1 MNNVEL
7 SEKVYGY
14 LKSSV
19 KKAKKFEDTVAVTIS
34 LLSENTEDMYVA
46 VRNGELLVAPY
57 PYNDNNCAIEAAPET
72 IEKLFSGEMTFDKAL
87 NDGFVKVNSGDV
99 AKFKA
104 LEVLVPSKKEEKPAA
119 KKAAAKTASAKAEK
133 PAAKA
138 APAKAEKPAAKAAPA
153 KTEKPA
159 AKPAEKSAP
168 AAPKAEA
175 KPVAKA
181 EVKPEVKTEAKAAP
195 AKTAAPAKSPAA
207 KKNKK

>member
-72 IEKLFSGEMTFDKAL
+72 IDQLFSGAMAFDKAL
-87 NDGFVKVNSGDV
+87 ADGFVKVNSGDV

-104 LEVLVPSKKEEKPAA
+104 LEVLVPSVKAAKKSAPKAETKAETKAAPKAETKAAPKAEAKAAPKAETKAAPKAETKAAPKAETKPAAPVKEEKP
-119 KKAAAKTASAKAEK
+119 
-133 PAAKA
+133 A
-138 APAKAEKPAAKAAPA
+138 APAKAEKPAVKAAAPV
-153 KTEKPA
+153 
-159 AKPAEKSAP
+159 KSA
-168 AAPKAEA
+168 
-175 KPVAKA
+175 
-181 EVKPEVKTEAKAAP
+181 
-195 AKTAAPAKSPAA
+195 AA

>member
-72 IEKLFSGEMTFDKAL
+72 IDQLFSGAMAFDKAL
-87 NDGFVKVNSGDV
+87 ADGFVKVNSGDV
-99 AKFKA
+99 AKFRA
-104 LEVLVPSKKEEKPAA
+104 LEVLVPSVKAAKKSAPKAEAKAAPKAEAKSAPKAEAKAAPKAETKAAPKAETKTAPKAETKAAPKAETKPAAPVKEEKP
-119 KKAAAKTASAKAEK
+119 
-133 PAAKA
+133 A
-138 APAKAEKPAAKAAPA
+138 APAKAEKPAVKAAAPV
-153 KTEKPA
+153 
-159 AKPAEKSAP
+159 KSA
-168 AAPKAEA
+168 
-175 KPVAKA
+175 
-181 EVKPEVKTEAKAAP
+181 
-195 AKTAAPAKSPAA
+195 AA

>member
-7 SEKVYGY
+7 SKKVYGY
-14 LKSSV
+14 LKSSA

-72 IEKLFSGEMTFDKAL
+72 IDQLFSGAMAFDKAL
-87 NDGFVKVNSGDV
+87 ADGFVKVNSGDV

-104 LEVLVPSKKEEKPAA
+104 LEVLVPSVKAAKKSAPKAETKAAPKAETKAAPKAETKAAPKAEAKAAPKAETKPAASVKEEKP
-119 KKAAAKTASAKAEK
+119 
-133 PAAKA
+133 A
-138 APAKAEKPAAKAAPA
+138 APAKAEKPAVKAAAPV
-153 KTEKPA
+153 
-159 AKPAEKSAP
+159 KSA
-168 AAPKAEA
+168 
-175 KPVAKA
+175 
-181 EVKPEVKTEAKAAP
+181 
-195 AKTAAPAKSPAA
+195 AA

>member
-72 IEKLFSGEMTFDKAL
+72 IDQLFSGAMAFDKAL
-87 NDGFVKVNSGDV
+87 ADGFVKVNSGDV
-99 AKFKA
+99 AKFRA
-104 LEVLVPSKKEEKPAA
+104 LEVLVPSVKAAKKSAPKAETKAAPKAETKAAPKAETKAAPKAETKAAPKAETKPAPVKEEKP
-119 KKAAAKTASAKAEK
+119 
-133 PAAKA
+133 A
-138 APAKAEKPAAKAAPA
+138 APAKAEKPAVKAAAPV
-153 KTEKPA
+153 
-159 AKPAEKSAP
+159 KSA
-168 AAPKAEA
+168 
-175 KPVAKA
+175 
-181 EVKPEVKTEAKAAP
+181 
-195 AKTAAPAKSPAA
+195 AA

>member
-1 MNNVEL
+1 MHRRCTCNGGFSMNNVEL

-46 VRNGELLVAPY
+46 VRNGELLIAPY

-72 IEKLFSGEMTFDKAL
+72 IEKLFSGEMSFDKAL

-104 LEVLVPSKKEEKPAA
+104 LEVLVPAKKEEKSAA
-119 KKAAAKTASAKAEK
+119 K
-133 PAAKA
+133 
-138 APAKAEKPAAKAAPA
+138 KPAAKAAPA

-159 AKPAEKSAP
+159 PAKAEKPAAKPAPAKVEKPAEKP
-168 AAPKAEA
+168 AAPKAEV
-175 KPVAKA
+175 KPAAKA
-181 EVKPEVKTEAKAAP
+181 EVKPEVKAEPAKA
-195 AKTAAPAKSPAA
+195 AAPAKSTAA

>member
-14 LKSSV
+14 LKSSA
-19 KKAKKFEDTVAVTIS
+19 KKAKKVEDTVAVTIS

-119 KKAAAKTASAKAEK
+119 KKAAAK
-133 PAAKA
+133 A
-138 APAKAEKPAAKAAPA
+138 APAKAEKLAAKAAPA

-159 AKPAEKSAP
+159 AKPAP

-175 KPVAKA
+175 KPAAKA

-195 AKTAAPAKSPAA
+195 AKTAAPAKSTAA

>member
-72 IEKLFSGEMTFDKAL
+72 IDQLFSGAMAFDKAL
-87 NDGFVKVNSGDV
+87 ADGFVKVNSGDV

-104 LEVLVPSKKEEKPAA
+104 LEVLVPSVKAAKKSAPKAETKAAPKAETKAAPKAETKAAPKAAPKAETKAAPKVETKPAAPVKEEKP
-119 KKAAAKTASAKAEK
+119 
-133 PAAKA
+133 A
-138 APAKAEKPAAKAAPA
+138 APAKAEKPAVKAAAPV
-153 KTEKPA
+153 
-159 AKPAEKSAP
+159 KSA
-168 AAPKAEA
+168 
-175 KPVAKA
+175 
-181 EVKPEVKTEAKAAP
+181 
-195 AKTAAPAKSPAA
+195 AA

>member
-72 IEKLFSGEMTFDKAL
+72 IDQLFSGAMAFDKAL
-87 NDGFVKVNSGDV
+87 ADGFVKVNSGDV

-104 LEVLVPSKKEEKPAA
+104 LEVLVPSVKAAKKSAPKAETKAAPKAEAKAAPKVETKVAPKAETKAAPKAETKAAPKAETKPAAPVKEEKP
-119 KKAAAKTASAKAEK
+119 
-133 PAAKA
+133 A
-138 APAKAEKPAAKAAPA
+138 APAKAEKPAVKAAAPV
-153 KTEKPA
+153 
-159 AKPAEKSAP
+159 KSA
-168 AAPKAEA
+168 
-175 KPVAKA
+175 
-181 EVKPEVKTEAKAAP
+181 
-195 AKTAAPAKSPAA
+195 AA

>member
-72 IEKLFSGEMTFDKAL
+72 IDQLFSGAMAFDKAL
-87 NDGFVKVNSGDV
+87 ADGFVKVNSGDV
-99 AKFKA
+99 AKFRA
-104 LEVLVPSKKEEKPAA
+104 LEVLVPSVKAAKKSAPKAETKAAPKAEAKAAPKAETKAAPKAETKAAPKAETKPAAPVKEEKP
-119 KKAAAKTASAKAEK
+119 
-133 PAAKA
+133 A
-138 APAKAEKPAAKAAPA
+138 APAKAEKPAVKAAAPV
-153 KTEKPA
+153 
-159 AKPAEKSAP
+159 KSA
-168 AAPKAEA
+168 
-175 KPVAKA
+175 
-181 EVKPEVKTEAKAAP
+181 
-195 AKTAAPAKSPAA
+195 AA

>member
-104 LEVLVPSKKEEKPAA
+104 LEGLVPSKKEEKPAA
-119 KKAAAKTASAKAEK
+119 KKAAAKTAS
-133 PAAKA
+133 
-138 APAKAEKPAAKAAPA
+138 AKAEKPAAKAAPA

-175 KPVAKA
+175 KPAAKA

>member
-119 KKAAAKTASAKAEK
+119 KKAAAKTA
-133 PAAKA
+133 
-138 APAKAEKPAAKAAPA
+138 PAKAEKPAAKAAPA

-159 AKPAEKSAP
+159 AKPAP

-175 KPVAKA
+175 KPAAKA

-195 AKTAAPAKSPAA
+195 AKTAAPEKSPAA